1 MKLIFALLLLFSSAL
16 SSASG
21 FESFFTGLEGEW
33 RLLRSLTIIRLADG
47 TFHRS
52 RLTKFDALMVR
63 ENSTW
68 RLDEE
73 YCELSPKGQEAC
85 EVAWLRYEV
94 EGAKLFLATEEGK
107 FEVQVQRLGPSR
119 LEIFYQW
126 QGFSVGSQTYLKT
139 PQVVI
144 QKNIMKHPD
153 GTHITQVIMLKKI

>member
-1 MKLIFALLLLFSSAL
+1 MKLIFALLLLLTSGL

-33 RLLRSLTIIRLADG
+33 RLLRSFTLIRLADG
-47 TFHRS
+47 TLHRS
-52 RLTKFDALMVR
+52 RLTKFDALVVR

-73 YCELSPKGQEAC
+73 YCELSSNGEQAC
-85 EVAWLRYEV
+85 GVAWLRYEV
-94 EGAKLFLATEEGK
+94 QGEKLFLATEEGR
-107 FEVQVQRLGPSR
+107 FEVQVQLLGPSR

-126 QGFSVGSQTYLKT
+126 QGFSVGSQTYFKT

-144 QKNIMKHPD
+144 QKNIMKHPN
-153 GTHITQVIMLKKI
+153 GTHITQVLMLKKI